1 MSLRI
6 GHAAPDAQLDV
17 WERGAAGPRKLSL
30 ADHRGRWVV
39 LFFYPRDFTLITPSE
54 FAAFTALRPAFERED
69 AVILAASTDSY
80 YSHRAWFE
88 SDPRVADVAFPVIA
102 DTARRFSEDF
112 GVLLPDGATLRGTFI
127 IDPEGM
133 VRYVSVNELDVG
145 RNVDEV
151 LRVLQ
156 ALKTGD
162 LCPAGWAPGQPTL
175 AVTDEQL
182 SRAFPRLDERVL
194 ADLSGRAVAVR
205 HPAGGIVV
213 EQGEA
218 ADRVFV
224 ITAGEAEIL
233 RRRQDGSEEL
243 LSILGPGEHFGE
255 IGLLLEGRRTASVRA
270 RSELELL
277 ALDREAFRNLVEASQ
292 PALDELE
299 SIAKAR
305 MAGDTDPT
313 S

>member
-6 GHAAPDAQLDV
+6 GHDAPDAQLDA

-39 LFFYPRDFTLITPSE
+39 LFFYPRDFTLICPSE
-54 FAAFTALRPAFERED
+54 FAAFTALRPDFEREN
-69 AVILAASTDSY
+69 AVILAASTDSF

-102 DTARRFSEDF
+102 DTARRFSEDY

-127 IDPEGM
+127 IDPEGV
-133 VRYVSVNELDVG
+133 VRYMSVNELDVG

-156 ALKTGD
+156 ALRTGE

-175 AVTDEQL
+175 AMADEHL
-182 SRAFPRLDERVL
+182 SRAFPRLDERML
-194 ADLSGRAVAVR
+194 ADVSDRAVAVR
-205 HPAGGIVV
+205 YPAGHMVI
-213 EQGEA
+213 EQGGS

-224 ITAGEAEIL
+224 ITAGEAEIV
-233 RRRQDGSEEL
+233 RRRENGSEDL
-243 LSILGPGEHFGE
+243 LAVLGPGEHFGE
-255 IGLLLEGRRTASVRA
+255 IGLLLEARRTASVRA
-270 RSELELL
+270 RSSLELL
-277 ALDREAFRNLVEASQ
+277 ALDRDAFRTLVEASK
-292 PALDELE
+292 PARDELA

-305 MAGDTDPT
+305 MAGR
-313 S
+313 